1 MTFCTETA
9 SELEDALEKEQK
21 RVEGHV
27 DKMKADILKPRPNAD
42 SAFSEEVRKI
52 MNTTRIK
59 VWEEVEDSLKLPSW
73 WTNTFD
79 HPSEL
84 TKDSEDIVK
93 MDVLRVSELLERK
106 LQKAKHGYAMAQE
119 IRNLLDAQKK
129 LKYI

>member
-1 MTFCTETA
+1 V
-9 SELEDALEKEQK
+9 LEKEQK

-42 SAFSEEVRKI
+42 SAFSGEVRKI

-79 HPSEL
+79 RPSEL
-84 TKDSEDIVK
+84 TKDDIVK
-93 MDVLRVSELLERK
+93 MDVSRVSELLERK
-106 LQKAKHGYAMAQE
+106 LQKAKHGYTMAQE